1 MRKFTKSFAAMLS
14 LTMVLSAGTP
24 VFAEGEGAVPS
35 QNTEV
40 TANPEPIV
48 TPEPTVSPQPPK
60 NGLFTNEA
68 GKTYYYKNGKMVK
81 NKYGIKIK
89 GKYYRISKKGI
100 VTKVSTA
107 EGLAGIRLDK
117 CGGDLKKAFTW
128 SSTKI
133 QYSGNVGKPKK
144 GQNEVEYYAT
154 YGFKKGRGDC
164 YVMAATFCMM
174 AKVKGNK
181 TVYMVKGTVPQ
192 ANGKNG
198 AHGWCEVK
206 NGKKTYVY
214 DPNFAYTYRNTSVKH
229 HSGYKFTYSMLGK
242 GYGLY
247 RYNLKKV
254 KRIKA

>member
-1 MRKFTKSFAAMLS
+1 MRKFTKSLAAILS
-14 LTMVLSAGTP
+14 LTMTLSMGMP
-24 VFAEGEGAVPS
+24 VFAEGEAAAPS
-35 QNTEV
+35 QEV
-40 TANPEPIV
+40 EATV
-48 TPEPTVSPQPPK
+48 TPTPTEAPAAQPPK
-60 NGLFTNEA
+60 NGLFTNEV

-133 QYSGNVGKPKK
+133 KYFANVGKPKK

-154 YGFKKGRGDC
+154 YGFRNRRGDC

-214 DPNFAYTYRNTSVKH
+214 DPNFAYTFRNTSVKH